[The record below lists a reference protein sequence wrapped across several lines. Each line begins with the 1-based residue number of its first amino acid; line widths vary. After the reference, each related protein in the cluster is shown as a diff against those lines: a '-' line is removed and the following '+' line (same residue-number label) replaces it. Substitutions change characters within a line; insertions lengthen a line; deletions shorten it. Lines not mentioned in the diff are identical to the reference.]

1 MGSIGQEDPLP
12 VSMSEHRSLSLP
24 TGVNAREWSLGCG
37 RKPALQG
44 HMLHVPVHCPGDRG
58 PGLGHVR
65 DKDCQHLSYPCVC
78 VCVCVCV
85 CARAH

>member
-44 HMLHVPVHCPGDRG
+44 HMLHVPVHGPGDRG